1 MRRHFKIIES
11 NLARF
16 VFQPISSK
24 ESNFCKN
31 YLTIDLENWFNVNR
45 FPADL

>member
-16 VFQPISSK
+16 VFKPISSK

-31 YLTIDLENWFNVNR
+31 YLTIDLENRIHFDR